1 MTDLAVPATT
11 ASELV
16 APDLSPLA
24 PLFAP
29 RGIVLVGASRT
40 PGKLGTAMAEA
51 LAEAD
56 AAVALL
62 GVLS

>member
-29 RGIVLVGASRT
+29 RGIVLVGAW
-40 PGKLGTAMAEA
+40 L
-51 LAEAD
+51 
-56 AAVALL
+56 
-62 GVLS
+62 